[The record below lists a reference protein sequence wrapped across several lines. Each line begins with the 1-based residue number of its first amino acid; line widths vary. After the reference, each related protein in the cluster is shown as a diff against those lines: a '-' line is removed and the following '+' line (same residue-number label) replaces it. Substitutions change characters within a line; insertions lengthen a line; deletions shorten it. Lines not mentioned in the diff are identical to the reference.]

1 MKSCANCGLCY
12 VEPFKYGES
21 FKYGDLYRCMRGV
34 REPIE
39 DLFTLG
45 RVKCEKHVEV
55 VIDLDVKR

>member
-1 MKSCANCGLCY
+1 MNSCLNCGLCY
-12 VEPFKYGES
+12 QDPNNES
-21 FKYGDLYRCMRGV
+21 YRCMRGI
-34 REPIE
+34 RKPIK